1 MVAPRNVCA
10 PPGARRSVIGLVGSV
25 GWFPLTIAFPVL
37 CWIKVRVQGCAGPA
51 RARAG
56 RGGRWL
62 VGPETRLR
70 QRWRCV
76 RRPTFRTTAAP
87 LHCLAAPLPQV
98 YKPTGLRLAAMR
110 GVCLLMLLVAAGA
123 TVGAVYTMVHS
134 FQTVEFFQ

>member
-1 MVAPRNVCA
+1 M
-10 PPGARRSVIGLVGSV
+10 IGLVGSV

-37 CWIKVRVQGCAGPA
+37 CWIKVRVRGCAGPA

-56 RGGRWL
+56 RGGRWW
-62 VGPETRLR
+62 G
-70 QRWRCV
+70 
-76 RRPTFRTTAAP
+76 RRPASGSAGAACGDRLSAPPPHRSTASLP
-87 LHCLAAPLPQV
+87 PPPQV